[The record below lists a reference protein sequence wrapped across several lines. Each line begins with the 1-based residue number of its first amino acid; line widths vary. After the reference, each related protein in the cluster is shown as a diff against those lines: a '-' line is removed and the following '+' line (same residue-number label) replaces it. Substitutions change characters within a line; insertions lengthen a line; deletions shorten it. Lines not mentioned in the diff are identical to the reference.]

1 MIVSPRGATPKKN
14 RSPRPLLESYLHTH
28 IFKYRERYR
37 NSPPIM
43 STPYAYLPTTY
54 FYTYLKQFSY
64 NYVVIE
70 ATMPKSKKS
79 RKDVMHM
86 DLDPSRPMLEQL
98 EERALENDEDLELLM
113 KKIYKNPKRLS
124 LLTGVNPRKKSSK

>member
-1 MIVSPRGATPKKN
+1 
-14 RSPRPLLESYLHTH
+14 
-28 IFKYRERYR
+28 
-37 NSPPIM
+37 
-43 STPYAYLPTTY
+43 
-54 FYTYLKQFSY
+54 
-64 NYVVIE
+64 
-70 ATMPKSKKS
+70 MPKSKKS